1 MTDLDRIKAAYKK
14 LKANLYFDKTQLP
27 LRDRVVLF
35 EQEDID
41 DKLNELKEALID
53 GKDWEQYEQQILEQ
67 IGVLLYP
74 KKLKPIPEDTAIF
87 NADNIAIEMAAPQ
100 FFIDLPVEGHILGV
114 LWILSVGRELDKNS
128 DDKNPNGMYEHS
140 YGNRLKKSLFNEE
153 IGDITYSP
161 GLFEPYFSQFESWR
175 DHGLDKAKE
184 RLDDKQDA
192 IILTLDFKSFYYSV
206 DLRDSDFE
214 NILKRM
220 PKPTEWQK
228 RVNHFV
234 YRVVQVYSDKLR
246 QHCFVEQALDIKQ
259 RNILPIGFLPSNI
272 LANWVLTKFDDAI
285 IKEWNPVYYGRYVDD
300 VIIVDKVEKNDPL
313 YKMAHERS
321 PSERLKADD
330 VINLKLVK
338 TNIFASKAGNH
349 NRTVEENCA
358 GCEHLPKSNIVY
370 QMAADIMDL
379 AQSEITVQ
387 SQKVKLFYFQ
397 SGATRALLD
406 CFKTKIAQNASEFRL
421 LPNMDSVLE
430 HRNYSEIFDLRN
442 EEGINKF
449 RGITGVELDKFAL
462 AKFLGKY
469 RKVSGMIESA
479 EESIFEQDLLLI
491 MDERTLISNYG
502 AWERLLEILII
513 NKRYELYQRLSIR
526 ILDAIM
532 KLQVSEKMCG
542 PSLQTHDALLRVFLS
557 ALHRTAAISWGSAIE
572 HVIDRISKKAGELR
586 GDPRF
591 AAPSFAN
598 FDTASI
604 TKTRLAYCKNRMVN
618 KYIMPLPVDSILQH
632 LSDKISI
639 NLSSLDDMLKYADT
653 SWLED
658 KDNSY
663 IYYPYMVTPQELSY
677 AMICCDLTT
686 MKENIDPQ
694 TSQTVLEKHFVCKN
708 YPNAGPNRQVY
719 ELKQIKSAPIEAINS
734 SRKLFYTKVACDK
747 KTAKD
752 KLLVAVGSAKLSMD
766 DFNAV
771 LGQCPNRGYERY
783 KQLADIIDEAIK
795 RHADLLVLP
804 ECYLP
809 FEWIPIIT
817 RLCANNDLALVTG
830 IEHFVVKDPS
840 NESNGIVYNLTATIL
855 PYSNNN
861 YKFAHVSYHNKVAYS
876 PIEGS
881 AITERGY
888 KFVEGNT
895 YQLFGWHDVWFP
907 VYCCFELASIHD
919 RALFQGYADM
929 LVAVEWNK
937 DIPYYSN
944 ILESLSR
951 DLHCYCVQANSSDY
965 GDIRI
970 VAPKDSASK
979 DIIKT
984 KGGIYPCALM
994 DYIDIKGL
1002 RDFQMLGYNQQ
1013 KQNKCFKPTPPDIK
1027 PNNKGVVNKKRKH
1040 TLFD

>member
-1 MTDLDRIKAAYKK
+1 MTDLDRVKAEYKK
-14 LKANLYFDKTQLP
+14 LKASLYFDKTQLP
-27 LRDRVVLF
+27 LRDRLVLF
-35 EQEDID
+35 EQDDID
-41 DKLNELKEALID
+41 DKLGELKQALID
-53 GKDWEQYEQQILEQ
+53 GKDWEQYEQQILDQ
-67 IGVLLYP
+67 IGILLYP

-87 NADNIAIEMAAPQ
+87 NADNIAIEMSAPQ

-114 LWILSVGRELDKNS
+114 LWILSIGRELDKNS

-140 YGNRLKKSLFNEE
+140 YGNRLKETLFNEE
-153 IGDITYSP
+153 IGDVTYSP

-214 NILKRM
+214 NILKRL
-220 PKPTEWQK
+220 PKPADWNK

-234 YRVVQVYSDKLR
+234 YKVIQTYSDKLR
-246 QHCFVEQALDIKQ
+246 EHCFAGQELDIKQ
-259 RNILPIGFLPSNI
+259 RNVLPIGFLPSNI
-272 LANWVLTKFDDAI
+272 LSNWVLTKFDDAI

-321 PSERLKADD
+321 PSDRLKADD

-338 TNIFASKAGNH
+338 TNIFVSKYGSV
-349 NRTVEENCA
+349 NRLFEERCD
-358 GCEHLPKSNIVY
+358 GCEHLPKLNTVY
-370 QMAADIMDL
+370 QIATDIMGF

-430 HRNYSEIFDLRN
+430 QRNYSEIFDLRN

-479 EESIFEQDLLLI
+479 EESVFEQDLLLI

-513 NKRYELYQRLSIR
+513 NKRYELYQKLSVR

-532 KLQVSEKMCG
+532 KLQVPKKMCG
-542 PSLQTHDALLRVFLS
+542 SSFETHDALLRVFLS
-557 ALHRTAAISWGSAIE
+557 ALHRTAAISWGTDIV
-572 HVIDRISKKAGELR
+572 HVIDKISQKAGALR
-586 GDPRF
+586 GDQRF
-591 AAPSFAN
+591 AGTSFAN
-598 FDTASI
+598 LDAVSI
-604 TKTRLAYCKNRMVN
+604 TRTRLAYCRNRMIN
-618 KYIMPLPVDSILQH
+618 KYIMPLPVDSVLVH
-632 LSDKISI
+632 LTDSISM
-639 NLSSLDDMLKYADT
+639 NLSSLDDMLKYADV
-653 SWLED
+653 SWLEERN
-658 KDNSY
+658 KSY

-677 AMICCDLTT
+677 TLVCNDLKAT
-686 MKENIDPQ
+686 KKCLDPHAHQ
-694 TSQTVLEKHFVCKN
+694 TKLEEYFIRKN
-708 YPNAGPNRQVY
+708 YPNAGIHRSVY
-719 ELKQIKSAPIEAINS
+719 ELRQVKSGPITDTEIKS
-734 SRKLFYTKVACDK
+734 SRALFYTKVSCGEK
-747 KTAKD
+747 IAKD
-752 KLLVAVGSAKLSMD
+752 KLTVAVGSAKLSMD

-771 LGQCPNRGYERY
+771 LDQCPNRGYERY
-783 KQLADIIDEAIK
+783 KQLADIIDEAVR
-795 RHADLLVLP
+795 RHADILVLP
-804 ECYLP
+804 ECFLP
-809 FEWIPIIT
+809 FEWIPVVT

-830 IEHFVVKDPS
+830 IEHFIVEDLNSK
-840 NESNGIVYNLTATIL
+840 SNGVVYNLTATIL
-855 PYSNNN
+855 PYSSDE

-876 PIEGS
+876 PMERS
-881 AITERGY
+881 AITERRY
-888 KFVEGNT
+888 SFVEGNT

-919 RALFQGYADM
+919 RAIFQEYADM
-929 LVAVEWNK
+929 LVAVEWNR

-951 DLHCYCVQANSSDY
+951 DLHCYCIQANSSDY

-970 VAPKDSASK
+970 VAPKENVSK

-984 KGGIYPCALM
+984 KGGLYPCALM
-994 DYIDIKGL
+994 DVIDIKGL
-1002 RDFQMLGYNQQ
+1002 RDFQMLGYHQQ
-1013 KQNKCFKPTPPDIK
+1013 KADKRFKPTPP
-1027 PNNKGVVNKKRKH
+1027 GVNPDNIINKKRKH
-1040 TLFD
+1040 TLFI

>member
-41 DKLNELKEALID
+41 DKLAELKQALID

-87 NADNIAIEMAAPQ
+87 NGDNIAIEMSDPQ

-206 DLRDSDFE
+206 DLKDSDFE
-214 NILKRM
+214 NILKRL
-220 PKPTEWQK
+220 PKPTGWQK

-234 YRVVQVYSDKLR
+234 CRVVQVYSDKLR
-246 QHCFVEQALDIKQ
+246 QHCFTKQALDIKQ
-259 RNILPIGFLPSNI
+259 RNVLPIGFLPSNI
-272 LANWVLTKFDDAI
+272 LSNWVLTKFDDAI

-313 YKMAHERS
+313 YKMAHEQS
-321 PSERLKADD
+321 SSNRLKADD
-330 VINLKLVK
+330 VINMKLVDSE
-338 TNIFASKAGNH
+338 IFVNASG
-349 NRTVEENCA
+349 
-358 GCEHLPKSNIVY
+358 GVY
-370 QMAADIMDL
+370 QIATEVLDST
-379 AQSEITVQ
+379 QSEVTVQ

-406 CFKTKIAQNASEFRL
+406 CFKTKIRQNASEFRM
-421 LPNMDSVLE
+421 LPDMNSVLE
-430 HRNYSEIFDLRN
+430 HRNYSEIFNLRN

-469 RKVSGMIESA
+469 RKISGMIESA
-479 EESIFEQDLLLI
+479 EESVFEQDLLLI

-513 NKRYELYQRLSIR
+513 NKRYELYQKLSVR

-542 PSLQTHDALLRVFLS
+542 LSFRTHDALLRVFLS
-557 ALHRTAAISWGSAIE
+557 ALHRTAAISWGPDI
-572 HVIDRISKKAGELR
+572 VNIIDKISKKASELR

-591 AAPSFAN
+591 AATSFAS
-598 FDTASI
+598 FDTVSVA
-604 TKTRLAYCKNRMVN
+604 KTRLAYCKNRMVN
-618 KYIMPLPVDSILQH
+618 KYIMPLPVDSVLQH
-632 LSDKISI
+632 LSDNISI

-663 IYYPYMVTPQELSY
+663 VYYPYMVTPQELSY
-677 AMICCDLTT
+677 AMVCCDLTT
-686 MKENIDPQ
+686 MKEDFNPQ
-694 TSQTVLEKHFVCKN
+694 TSQTVLEKYFVCKN

-719 ELKQIKSAPIEAINS
+719 ELRQIKSAPIEGINS

-747 KTAKD
+747 KTTKD

-783 KQLADIIDEAIK
+783 RQLADIIDEAIR

-804 ECYLP
+804 ECFLP
-809 FEWIPIIT
+809 FEWIPVVT

-830 IEHFVVKDPS
+830 IEHFVVKDPN

-876 PIEGS
+876 PMEGS
-881 AITERGY
+881 AIIDRGY

-895 YQLFGWHDVWFP
+895 YQLFGWHNVWFP

-919 RALFQGYADM
+919 RAIFQEYADM

-951 DLHCYCVQANSSDY
+951 DLHCYCIQANSSDY

-984 KGGIYPCALM
+984 KGGIYPCTLM

-1002 RDFQMLGYNQQ
+1002 RDFQMLGYKQQ
-1013 KQNKCFKPTPPDIK
+1013 KENKSFKPTPPDIE
-1027 PNNKGVVNKKRKH
+1027 PNNKGIVNQKRNH

>member
-1 MTDLDRIKAAYKK
+1 MTDIDRIKVAYKK

-41 DKLNELKEALID
+41 DKLTELKQALID

-67 IGVLLYP
+67 IDVLLYP

-87 NADNIAIEMAAPQ
+87 NADNIAIEMSAPQ

-114 LWILSVGRELDKNS
+114 LWILSVGIELDKNS
-128 DDKNPNGMYEHS
+128 DDKNPSGMYEHS
-140 YGNRLKKSLFNEE
+140 YGNRLKQTLFNEE

-206 DLRDSDFE
+206 DLRDCDFE
-214 NILKRM
+214 DILKRL
-220 PKPTEWQK
+220 PQPTDWQK
-228 RVNHFV
+228 RVNNFV
-234 YRVVQVYSDKLR
+234 YKVIKVYSSKLR
-246 QHCFVEQALDIKQ
+246 KHCFTKQELDIKQ
-259 RNILPIGFLPSNI
+259 RNVLPIGFLPSNI
-272 LANWVLTKFDDAI
+272 LSNWVLTKFDDAV

-313 YKMAHERS
+313 YKKAHERS
-321 PSERLKADD
+321 HSNRLKADD
-330 VINLKLVK
+330 VIDLKLVN
-338 TNIFASKAGNH
+338 TNIFVSKSGH
-349 NRTVEENCA
+349 VNRPAEEKCD
-358 GCEHLPKSNIVY
+358 GCEHLPKSNTVY
-370 QMAADIMDL
+370 QIATNIMGC
-379 AQSEITVQ
+379 AQNEITVQ

-430 HRNYSEIFDLRN
+430 QRNYSEIFDLRN

-479 EESIFEQDLLLI
+479 EESVFEQDLLLI

-513 NKRYELYQRLSIR
+513 NKRYELYQKLSVR

-532 KLQVSEKMCG
+532 KFQVPETMCG
-542 PSLQTHDALLRVFLS
+542 SSFKTHDALLRVFLS
-557 ALHRTAAISWGSAIE
+557 ALHRTAAIAWGPDIA
-572 HVIDRISKKAGELR
+572 HVIDKISKKAGELR
-586 GDPRF
+586 GDTRF
-591 AAPSFAN
+591 AGASFASL
-598 FDTASI
+598 DAVSI
-604 TKTRLAYCKNRMVN
+604 SKTRIAYCKNRMVN
-618 KYIMPLPVDSILQH
+618 KYVMPLPVDSVLVH
-632 LSDKISI
+632 LTDNISM
-639 NLSSLDDMLKYADT
+639 NLSSLEDMLKYADA

-658 KDNSY
+658 RDKAY
-663 IYYPYMVTPQELSY
+663 VYYPYMVTPQELSY
-677 AMICCDLTT
+677 TMACCDLTA
-686 MKENIDPQ
+686 MKAEFDPQ
-694 TSQTVLEKHFVCKN
+694 ANQTAVEEYFISKN
-708 YPNAGPNRQVY
+708 YPKAGAHRSVY
-719 ELKQIKSAPIEAINS
+719 ELKQIKSAPIKEIDS
-734 SRKLFYTKVACDK
+734 SRKLFYTKVACGPK
-747 KTAKD
+747 SAKD
-752 KLLVAVGSAKLSMD
+752 RLLVAVGSAKLSTD

-771 LGQCPNRGYERY
+771 LDRCPNRGYDRY
-783 KQLADIIDEAIK
+783 KQFADIIDEAIR
-795 RHADLLVLP
+795 RHADMLVLP
-804 ECYLP
+804 ENFLP
-809 FEWIPIIT
+809 FEWIPVVA

-830 IEHFVVKDPS
+830 IEHFVVKDP
-840 NESNGIVYNLTATIL
+840 NDESNGIVYNLTATIL
-855 PYSNNN
+855 PYSDND
-861 YKFAHVSYHNKVAYS
+861 YKFAHISYHNKVAYS
-876 PIEGS
+876 PMERS
-881 AITERGY
+881 AITEREY
-888 KFVEGNT
+888 KFIEGNT
-895 YQLFGWHDVWFP
+895 YQLFGWRDVWFP

-919 RALFQGYADM
+919 RAIFQEYADM

-944 ILESLSR
+944 IIESLSR
-951 DLHCYCVQANSSDY
+951 DLHCYCIQANSSDY
-965 GDIRI
+965 GDVRI

-984 KGGIYPCALM
+984 KGGIYPCTLM
-994 DYIDIKGL
+994 DFVDIKGL

-1013 KQNKCFKPTPPDIK
+1013 KQNKSFKPTPPDIK
-1027 PNNKGVVNKKRKH
+1027 PNNEGIVNQKRKH
-1040 TLFD
+1040 ILFD